1 MNMEINVAQF
11 LASLVIM
18 LKGMV
23 GIFVVIGIIFL
34 STLILNKVFVG
45 K

>member
-1 MNMEINVAQF
+1 MEINVSQF
-11 LASLVIM
+11 LASLLIM

-34 STLILNKVFVG
+34 STLVLNKVFKG

>member
-1 MNMEINVAQF
+1 MEINIAQF
-11 LASLVIM
+11 LASLLIM

-34 STLILNKVFVG
+34 STLVLNKVFKG

>member
-1 MNMEINVAQF
+1 MVITVDQF
-11 LASLVIM
+11 LASLLIM

-34 STLILNKVFVG
+34 STLVLNSVFKG

>member
-1 MNMEINVAQF
+1 MVINVDQF
-11 LASLVIM
+11 LASLLIM

-34 STLILNKVFVG
+34 STLVLNSVFKG

>member
-1 MNMEINVAQF
+1 MEINVAQF
-11 LASLVIM
+11 LASLLIM

-34 STLILNKVFVG
+34 STLVLNTVFKG

>member
-1 MNMEINVAQF
+1 MEINVAQF
-11 LASLVIM
+11 LASLLIM

-34 STLILNKVFVG
+34 STLVLNIVFKG

>member
-1 MNMEINVAQF
+1 MEINVAQF
-11 LASLVIM
+11 LASLLIM

-34 STLILNKVFVG
+34 STLVLNKVFKG